1 MSLLTLIL
9 TKLKDL
15 KNHEG
20 FLKYLKNTLWL
31 FGEKILRIVVGLF
44 VGIWVARYLGPEQF
58 GLFSYA
64 QSFVGLFTAIATL
77 GLDGIVV
84 RELVKDESRR
94 DELIGTAFWLNI
106 LGALGVLIVLAIAI
120 NFTSNDSYTSSLVF
134 IIASATIF
142 QSFNVVDMY
151 FQSKVLS
158 KYIVYANVISL
169 FISSIVKI
177 TLILNEAPL
186 IAFAL
191 VILFDSF
198 ILASGFI
205 YFYFKNR
212 RHSEQQNR
220 YSVFDTESSFAW
232 KFNKLTALSLLKD
245 SWPLILSGIVIS
257 IYMRIDQVMIKE
269 MMNAQAV
276 GQYAAAVRLSE
287 AWYFI
292 PMAIVSSLFPSIINA
307 KKVSDKLYLE
317 RLQRLYSLMVWL
329 AIAIAL
335 PMTFLSDWVVNL
347 LYGNAYQEA
356 GSVLMIHIWT
366 GVFVFLGVAFSHYL
380 IVENLMMKS
389 FYRTALGTILNII
402 FNFILIPKYGIYG
415 AAIATLLGQMTA
427 NLIYDIFDKTLW
439 SQLKM
444 KLKAIFPIYLIQ
456 GVQK

>member
-1 MSLLTLIL
+1 MQR
-9 TKLKDL
+9 LKAL
-15 KNHEG
+15 KSHQG
-20 FLKYLKNTLWL
+20 FMKYFINTSWL
-31 FGEKILRIVVGLF
+31 FGERILRMVVGLF

-64 QSFVGLFTAIATL
+64 QSFVGLFTVIATL
-77 GLDGIVV
+77 GLDDIVI
-84 RELVKDESRR
+84 RELVKDDTRR
-94 DELIGTAFWLNI
+94 DELISTAFWLKFM
-106 LGALGVLIVLAIAI
+106 GAFGVLIVLALAV
-120 NFTSNDSYTSSLVF
+120 NLTSNDSYTNSLVF

-186 IAFAL
+186 IAFAW

-245 SWPLILSGIVIS
+245 SWPLILSGIIIS
-257 IYMRIDQVMIKE
+257 IYMKIDQVMIKE
-269 MMNAQAV
+269 MMNAEAV

-292 PMAIVSSLFPSIINA
+292 PMAIVSSIFPAIINA
-307 KKVSDKLYLE
+307 KKISEELYHARLQKLYD
-317 RLQRLYSLMVWL
+317 LMVWM
-329 AIAIAL
+329 AIAIAI
-335 PMTFLSDWVVNL
+335 PMTF
-347 LYGNAYQEA
+347 
-356 GSVLMIHIWT
+356 
-366 GVFVFLGVAFSHYL
+366 
-380 IVENLMMKS
+380 
-389 FYRTALGTILNII
+389 
-402 FNFILIPKYGIYG
+402 
-415 AAIATLLGQMTA
+415 
-427 NLIYDIFDKTLW
+427 
-439 SQLKM
+439 
-444 KLKAIFPIYLIQ
+444 
-456 GVQK
+456 